1 MKIFS
6 STSQHGTPRLTG
18 LPDPSSSAHSQST
31 SISLW
36 EMLWETVPSTPLKAS
51 HQDLAGQLPALP
63 AMLGQT
69 GSPWSERPPGHE
81 NTFALSG
88 PEPDHGDIMARA
100 LCSSWGRRRAA
111 NQGGTFR
118 LAPAVQVRAGG
129 PCQCPCRGLQ
139 GVFWGASQGPHWA
152 PAAAVP
158 QHPGRQGITGG

>member
-6 STSQHGTPRLTG
+6 STGQGGTPRLTG
-18 LPDPSSSAHSQST
+18 LPNPSSSAHFQST
-31 SISLW
+31 SNSLW
-36 EMLWETVPSTPLKAS
+36 EMLRETVPSTPLKAS

-81 NTFALSG
+81 NTFALFG
-88 PEPDHGDIMARA
+88 PEPDHADVTARA

-111 NQGGTFR
+111 NQGGTYG
-118 LAPAVQVRAGG
+118 LAPAVQVEAGG
-129 PCQCPCRGLQ
+129 LRQCPCRGPQ
-139 GVFWGASQGPHWA
+139 GVFWGASQGPHRA
-152 PAAAVP
+152 LAAALP